1 MFIKSLTF
9 RKGGKKKDIVREIT
23 FRKGVNLIIDN
34 TDTSDNSETGNN
46 VGKTTVLR
54 LIDFCLGGKKEKI
67 YQDPEFKGRNEEG
80 NKIKKFLEEEE
91 VYVEL
96 VLIKDLD
103 NENAKKI
110 IIGRNF
116 LMRTK
121 KIQEINGESIND
133 DNFSKK
139 LAELTLGFELKK
151 PSFRH
156 IICRNVRYSSEALN
170 HTVKPLHFSTSNAEY
185 EAIYLYWLGISIS
198 SNSNKIELTKKLSNE
213 NTYYQQ
219 IESSQGDNFNTVVQ
233 KINAYDRQIKQ
244 LNQQKERFNLNENY
258 TQDLDRLNQ
267 TKQAINGLKTQIV
280 SLAMKKNL
288 ILESQVELDK
298 ATPNIENNKVE
309 LIYSEVKKL
318 LPDLQKRFEDIL
330 SFHNS
335 MINEK
340 KKFIGQELPQLDTD
354 LEECEKQKNKLLEEE
369 KVLSEKL
376 QKTGALEEL
385 EKLIEQLTKQHEGKG
400 RLEKVKELLISSENK
415 INEFNGELNEINEQL
430 TSQES
435 EIVRKISLFNEH
447 FSKKSISL
455 YGESFLL
462 SHKFSKAK
470 GQMSLKL
477 EISGLEENPGTGG
490 KKGEIIA
497 FDLAYIE
504 FAEQLNIPH
513 LNFILHDQIENI
525 HDNQI
530 STILLNLVRSINCQ
544 YIVPVLRDKLPREID
559 IDTYSILSLSQND
572 KLFKIP

>member
-1 MFIKSLTF
+1 MFIKSLTI
-9 RKGGKKKDIVREIT
+9 RKNGKKGEIVREII

-34 TDTSDNSETGNN
+34 TSSFIDNPETGNN

-80 NKIKKFLEEEE
+80 NKIKQFLVEKE

-96 VLIKDLD
+96 VLVKILD
-103 NENAKKI
+103 NESEKI

-116 LMRTK
+116 LNRK
-121 KIQEINGESIND
+121 NKIQEINNESIVND
-133 DNFSKK
+133 DFPKK
-139 LAELTLGFELKK
+139 LAELTLGSLLEK
-151 PSFRH
+151 PSFRQV
-156 IICRNVRYSSEALN
+156 IGRNVRYSSQALS
-170 HTVKPLHFSTSNAEY
+170 HTVKPLHLTTSNAEY
-185 EAIYLYWLGISIS
+185 EAIYLYWLGIA
-198 SNSNKIELTKKLSNE
+198 SNSNKIELTTKLSSE
-213 NTYYQQ
+213 KTYRKQ
-219 IESSQGDNFNTVVQ
+219 IEDSQGDNLNAVTQ
-233 KINAYDRQIKQ
+233 KIITYDRQIKQ
-244 LNQQKERFNLNENY
+244 LNRQKERFNLNENY
-258 TQDLDRLNQ
+258 TQDLDKLNQ
-267 TKQAINGLKTQIV
+267 VKQTINGLKTQIV

-288 ILESQVELDK
+288 ILESQTELDK
-298 ATPNIENNKVE
+298 ATPDIENNKVK

-318 LPDLQKRFEDIL
+318 LPDLHKRFEDIL

-335 MINEK
+335 MISEK

-354 LEECEKQKNKLLEEE
+354 SEECEKRKNKLLEEE

-400 RLEKVKELLISSENK
+400 RLEKVKELLTSSENK
-415 INEFNGELNEINEQL
+415 ISEFEEQLNKINEQL
-430 TSQES
+430 KNQES
-435 EIVRKISLFNEH
+435 EVERRITLFNKY
-447 FSKKSISL
+447 FSEKSKAL
-455 YGESFLL
+455 YGELFLL
-462 SHKFSKAK
+462 SHDFSTIK
-470 GQMSLKL
+470 GQTSLKL

-490 KKGEIIA
+490 KRGEIIA

-504 FAEQLNIPH
+504 FAEKLKIPH

-530 STILLNLVRSINCQ
+530 STILLSLVRKINCQ
-544 YIVPVLRDKLPREID
+544 YIVPVLRDKLPQEVD
-559 IDTYSILSLSQND
+559 TNTYSILSLSQNN